1 MNDLKVLAQ
10 EGEAQEYLLHAKNI
24 RPSER
29 LEDWKTL
36 TLKMALK
43 WGDEL
48 VKSHPITR
56 LQFLEL
62 EEYFTWPLLNTDASF
77 ITKRDKIGFNYLIN
91 CYSKGQKDQCLKD
104 LQLFWSR
111 TSSEFSRQSLS
122 LQLAEIIRTEHPEV
136 DLIDFFR
143 VVIITPNGAILC
155 KNKIFQDFLEERL
168 GTITSLFQN
177 WPQIFEKL
185 NKTADIDCWKKIT
198 PSAGLNTFIL
208 KKYLG
213 TLSPTEKDTY
223 HLVYLLESPSPGEI
237 FNESWNI
244 LKSLGR
250 DNNRREQTLSALKKL
265 DPLPDQLIS
274 SESDIKKAEIITA
287 EFSQNFPEYFDFYLR
302 QCLSFFRGTG
312 NFPDG
317 NPTPNCRKFVR
328 ERAKY
333 LNASLVNDINSVF
346 K

>member
-1 MNDLKVLAQ
+1 MKDLKILAQ
-10 EGEAQEYLLHAKNI
+10 EGEAQEYLIHAKNI

-29 LEDWKTL
+29 QEEWKSL
-36 TLKMALK
+36 TNQMALK

-48 VKSHPITR
+48 LKSHPITR

-62 EEYFTWPLLNTDASF
+62 EEYFTWPLLNSDSRF
-77 ITKRDKIGFNYLIN
+77 VSKRDKIGFNYLIH
-91 CYSKGQKDQCLKD
+91 CYSKENKEQCLKD

-111 TSSEFSRQSLS
+111 TTSEFSRQTLS
-122 LQLAEIIRTEHPEV
+122 LQLAQIIRTEHPEL

-143 VVIITPNGAILC
+143 SVIIPNGSFLC
-155 KNKIFQDFLEERL
+155 KNPIFQDILEERL
-168 GTITSLFQN
+168 ETTSLLFQN
-177 WPQIFEKL
+177 WQQIFDKL
-185 NKTADIDCWKKIT
+185 NKSADIDCWKKIT
-198 PSAGLNTFIL
+198 PKPGRSTFIL

-213 TLSPTEKDTY
+213 TLTPSEKDTY
-223 HLVYLLESPSPGEI
+223 HLVYLLGTPTPGDL

-244 LKSLGR
+244 LKSLGK
-250 DNNRREQTLSALKKL
+250 DNNRRQAALMAIKNL
-265 DPLPDQLIS
+265 DPLPDQLLS
-274 SESDIKKAEIITA
+274 STSDEKKVATITA

-317 NPTPNCRKFVR
+317 NPTPNCRKLVK

-333 LNASLVNDINSVF
+333 LNASLVNDINSVL